1 MVDIR
6 TPNFGIIKLFR
17 HVDFSVPLLALA
29 LSGIGILM
37 IYSAT
42 RKPFELTSKTET
54 MYVQK
59 QAVFLLIGVIAMV
72 LSLIHI

>member
-6 TPNFGIIKLFR
+6 TPNFGKIKLFR

-54 MYVQK
+54 MYV
-59 QAVFLLIGVIAMV
+59 